1 MEVYVRNPEEW
12 TAFDVQ
18 VESQPN
24 LISGEFFHA
33 EEMRRECYPK
43 GEKRVQQ
50 AGGNSTAKI
59 IEEKRIGKLKEKR
72 CSTEAG
78 PSGISVHD
86 NELEPLEEEKND
98 VAIGKE
104 LPMQIPLEFDD
115 NEQMQPSADYLEGNE
130 DEQMAGPSN
139 GEGEEN
145 NQKDT
150 TTNSDKKRQLMSEIS
165 SILDVLPMTA
175 DKCDEVLDRS
185 GTNQSSR
192 ELIAEMLGLL
202 QSPIPSYEKSETE
215 HIREEE
221 EERTTEWKEAREDTL
236 TDRNDF
242 LNQSSEP
249 EDSEDSNLVEPAGQV
264 VKERQKE
271 THNRHQ
277 PTSES
282 LFMNGLNITQR
293 RDSGTDELQM
303 EEEEQREKEQKG
315 REEEEEETDDDEIIV
330 IEQRRSTGEE
340 KTKSGREEAF
350 DETKEMDGEKEEKQI
365 EEKDKEVQME
375 EEEKEAEQIGEEMEE
390 EEKEAEQIGE
400 EMEEEEKEAEQIRE
414 EMEEEE
420 KEAEQIREEMEEEE
434 KEAEQI
440 GAEMEEEEKEAE
452 QIGEEMEEEEKE
464 TAQIGE
470 EVEEEEREVQ
480 SEGGENEEG
489 QIVEDED
496 DDEEEEEEEE
506 VVEDVIPAD
515 LLDLEDD
522 ESDKP
527 LSDDSES
534 RQNRQPVSLQFPVP
548 TAVVPTFSGTAPP
561 SLPAEPRPNIGKEC
575 RNSTPSNPAKSLQ
588 SDANIQT
595 HCPKPSG
602 TSKTQISTPS
612 QSASNQS
619 LRPAAPKLRPIIQ
632 KLRQQAP
639 PQVMT
644 PPASRKSSSITSQN
658 TPSTSSRKPSDSAI
672 NQLNVSGATRKQ
684 QKSCDVTEKTQK
696 VGNKSGRER
705 DCWWLNTKDKKREK
719 KKRRK
724 EKERKRQESVAN
736 ALTSQN
742 ASSSSSSVPP
752 LSSMF
757 CPSVSLPC
765 QSVRSFP
772 TEFCSAPKL
781 PPCPPH
787 PIPPPPS
794 KMPDDVPPKPSEVY
808 QIGTRFYFEN
818 SIHPITD
825 VRLHPYVMDCKHLFT
840 HGFCSYKTNCKF
852 SHGAKQRT
860 NGWMH
865 AEHRA
870 AMLERANRILA
881 QPEVN
886 QRLPLELSHSTSKSP
901 TTKDNRVKPPA
912 EGSCPKNSRSPS
924 TERSRRGNSYSR
936 HNSGSKSPMARSR
949 LGNSRSRRRNSRSRH
964 NLSSKSP
971 TARSRPKTARSRS
984 TARSR
989 RSNSRSRLSNYRSRH
1004 NSGSKSPTAR
1014 SRRSSSRHGSPAQ
1027 YSRHNSS
1034 NEQHGAPMAY
1044 SVRSRSLIR

>member
-43 GEKRVQQ
+43 GEKWFIYTVDDAFQRVQQ

-59 IEEKRIGKLKEKR
+59 IEEERIAKLKEKR
-72 CSTEAG
+72 CSIEAC
-78 PSGISVHD
+78 PSGISVHE
-86 NELEPLEEEKND
+86 NELEPLEEEEND
-98 VAIGKE
+98 VAIDKE

-145 NQKDT
+145 NQINIS
-150 TTNSDKKRQLMSEIS
+150 TNSDKKRQLMSEIS
-165 SILDVLPMTA
+165 SILRVPPMTA
-175 DKCDEVLDRS
+175 DKCAEVLDRS

-192 ELIAEMLGLL
+192 ELIAEMLGFL

-221 EERTTEWKEAREDTL
+221 EERATERKEAREDTL
-236 TDRNDF
+236 TDKNDF

-271 THNRHQ
+271 THNQHQ

-340 KTKSGREEAF
+340 KTKSGREEPF
-350 DETKEMDGEKEEKQI
+350 EESKEMDGEKEEKQI

-390 EEKEAEQIGE
+390 EEKETAQIGE
-400 EMEEEEKEAEQIRE
+400 EVEEEEKETA
-414 EMEEEE
+414 
-420 KEAEQIREEMEEEE
+420 
-434 KEAEQI
+434 
-440 GAEMEEEEKEAE
+440 

-470 EVEEEEREVQ
+470 EVEEGQIEEEEREVQ

-496 DDEEEEEEEE
+496 DEEEEEEEEE

-515 LLDLEDD
+515 FLDLEDD

-534 RQNRQPVSLQFPVP
+534 RQNRQPISLQFPVP

-561 SLPAEPRPNIGKEC
+561 SPPAEPRPNIDKEC
-575 RNSTPSNPAKSLQ
+575 RNSTPSKLAKSLQ

-602 TSKTQISTPS
+602 TSKTQISMPS
-612 QSASNQS
+612 QSASNQPV
-619 LRPAAPKLRPIIQ
+619 RPAAPELRPFLQ
-632 KLRQQAP
+632 KLRQQTP
-639 PQVMT
+639 SQVMT
-644 PPASRKSSSITSQN
+644 PPASRKSSITSQN

-742 ASSSSSSVPP
+742 VSSSSLSVPP
-752 LSSMF
+752 LSSTF

-765 QSVRSFP
+765 QSAHSFP
-772 TEFCSAPKL
+772 TEFCSVPKL

-860 NGWMH
+860 NGWVH

-901 TTKDNRVKPPA
+901 TTKDNCVKPPA

-924 TERSRRGNSYSR
+924 TERSHRGNSHSR

>member
-43 GEKRVQQ
+43 GEKWFLYTVDDAFQRVQQ

-59 IEEKRIGKLKEKR
+59 IEEDRIGKLKEKR

-78 PSGISVHD
+78 PSGTSVHD
-86 NELEPLEEEKND
+86 NELEPLEEEEND
-98 VAIGKE
+98 VAIDKE
-104 LPMQIPLEFDD
+104 LPMEIPLEFDD

-139 GEGEEN
+139 EEGEEN
-145 NQKDT
+145 NQINIS
-150 TTNSDKKRQLMSEIS
+150 TNSDKKRQLMSEIS
-165 SILDVLPMTA
+165 SILCVPPMTA
-175 DKCDEVLDRS
+175 DKCAEVLDRS

-192 ELIAEMLGLL
+192 ELIAGMLSLL
-202 QSPIPSYEKSETE
+202 QSPIPSNEKSETE

-221 EERTTEWKEAREDTL
+221 EERATERKETREDIQ
-236 TDRNDF
+236 TDKNDF

-264 VKERQKE
+264 VKGRQKE
-271 THNRHQ
+271 TQHQ
-277 PTSES
+277 PSEC

-330 IEQRRSTGEE
+330 IEQSKSTEEE
-340 KTKSGREEAF
+340 KTKSGREAAF
-350 DETKEMDGEKEEKQI
+350 EETQAMQGEKEEKQS
-365 EEKDKEVQME
+365 EEKEKEVQIE

-390 EEKEAEQIGE
+390 GQI
-400 EMEEEEKEAEQIRE
+400 
-414 EMEEEE
+414 
-420 KEAEQIREEMEEEE
+420 
-434 KEAEQI
+434 
-440 GAEMEEEEKEAE
+440 
-452 QIGEEMEEEEKE
+452 
-464 TAQIGE
+464 
-470 EVEEEEREVQ
+470 EEEEREVQ
-480 SEGGENEEG
+480 NEGGENEE
-489 QIVEDED
+489 DE

-515 LLDLEDD
+515 LFDSEDD

-534 RQNRQPVSLQFPVP
+534 RQKRQPISVQFLVP

-561 SLPAEPRPNIGKEC
+561 SPPAEPRPNIDKEC
-575 RNSTPSNPAKSLQ
+575 RNSTPSKSAKPLQ

-595 HCPKPSG
+595 HSPKSSA

-612 QSASNQS
+612 QSASNQPV
-619 LRPAAPKLRPIIQ
+619 RPAVSKLSIIQ
-632 KLRQQAP
+632 KIRQQSP
-639 PQVMT
+639 PQVLT
-644 PPASRKSSSITSQN
+644 PPASRKSSITALN
-658 TPSTSSRKPSDSAI
+658 TPSTSSRKPSDSVI
-672 NQLNVSGATRKQ
+672 NQLNVSGTTRKQ
-684 QKSCDVTEKTQK
+684 QKSSDVTEKTQK

-736 ALTSQN
+736 ALISQN
-742 ASSSSSSVPP
+742 VSSSSSIPPLTSVPP
-752 LSSMF
+752 LSSVF

-772 TEFCSAPKL
+772 TEICSASKS

-818 SIHPITD
+818 SIQPITD
-825 VRLHPYVMDCKHLFT
+825 VRLHPYVNDCKHLFT

-860 NGWMH
+860 IGWMH

-870 AMLERANRILA
+870 VMLERANRILA

-886 QRLPLELSHSTSKSP
+886 QRLPLELSNSTSKSP
-901 TTKDNRVKPPA
+901 TTEDNRVIMPPA
-912 EGSCPKNSRSPS
+912 EGSCRKNSRSPS
-924 TERSRRGNSYSR
+924 TERSRLGNFRSR
-936 HNSGSKSPMARSR
+936 HNSASKSPMTRSR
-949 LGNSRSRRRNSRSRH
+949 RGNSRSRRRNSRSRH

-989 RSNSRSRLSNYRSRH
+989 CSNSRSRLSNYRSRC
-1004 NSGSKSPTAR
+1004 NSGLKSPTAR

-1034 NEQHGAPMAY
+1034 NDQHGAPMAH